1 MHFRITGKMRFR
13 ELGASS
19 LATISVGGSRNSVLR
34 AQPTGL
40 EGVCVNLPGAVS
52 RQWRKVALA
61 STLMRAG
68 FHPPLTFGLV
78 HTLQPHATP
87 PPLGLCVHSG
97 WHIIVWTPSL
107 TTLCRGVKYGAPG
120 RQHVY
125 LSGHAV
131 SNQGKGRLYSYVC
144 LQYLHSLMTVFPL
157 QEEAEKMSDS
167 FSVSNSFLD

>member
-1 MHFRITGKMRFR
+1 MRFRITGKMRFR

-19 LATISVGGSRNSVLR
+19 LATISVGGFRNSVLR

-68 FHPPLTFGLV
+68 FHPPLTFGLA

-87 PPLGLCVHSG
+87 PPLGLSVHSG
-97 WHIIVWTPSL
+97 WCIVVWTPSL
-107 TTLCRGVKYGAPG
+107 TTPCRGVEYGAPG

-125 LSGHAV
+125 LSGYAV
-131 SNQGKGRLYSYVC
+131 SNQGKRSFILVRVSAIFTF
-144 LQYLHSLMTVFPL
+144 SD
-157 QEEAEKMSDS
+157 DS
-167 FSVSNSFLD
+167 FSSSGGS